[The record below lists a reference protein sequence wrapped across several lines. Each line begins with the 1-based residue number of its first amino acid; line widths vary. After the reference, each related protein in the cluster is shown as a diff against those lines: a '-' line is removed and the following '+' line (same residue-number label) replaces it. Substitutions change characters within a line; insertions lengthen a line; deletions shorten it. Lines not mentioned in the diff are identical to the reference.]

1 MRQAAL
7 DIKLAS
13 AACEIARN
21 AGKAILDV
29 YAHADTVAG
38 KNIHHKADSSPLTEA
53 DLRAHHV
60 IARALQLLTPNIAIV
75 SEEDDASHAHR
86 TGRGEFWIID
96 PLDGTKEFIA
106 RNGQFTVNIALV
118 RQGAPVLGVVY
129 APVLDELFWSEP
141 IVSEGAQV
149 DVGAVTHTSGTTNAK
164 PNAKPNTSTNVIAH
178 SEQSFYA
185 RSTMRALSHIH
196 NQTRVLHV
204 ATPEQQAGKPMRVL
218 ASRNHMNEQTHN
230 FINALGAH
238 ELVQAGSSLKFCRI
252 AQGLADCYPR
262 LGPTCEWDTA
272 AAQAVLEAAG
282 GFVRTLNGER
292 LLYGKSEVLNP
303 SFVASA
309 WLIGLPGM
317 AT

>member
-1 MRQAAL
+1 MRQTAL

-21 AGKAILDV
+21 AGKAILEV

-38 KNIHHKADSSPLTEA
+38 KNIQHKADSSPLTEA

-86 TGRGEFWIID
+86 IASGEFWIID

-118 RQGAPVLGVVY
+118 RQGMPVIGVVY

-141 IVSEGAQV
+141 
-149 DVGAVTHTSGTTNAK
+149 DMTSSAGSSA
-164 PNAKPNTSTNVIAH
+164 NVN
-178 SEQSFYA
+178 
-185 RSTMRALSHIH
+185 MRALSHIQ
-196 NQTRVLHV
+196 NQTHVIRVS
-204 ATPEQQAGKPMRVL
+204 TPQLQLGKPVRVL
-218 ASRNHMNEQTHN
+218 ASRNHMNEQTQE
-230 FINALGAH
+230 FIRALGAH

-309 WLIGLPGM
+309 WPIDLPGV

>member
-7 DIKLAS
+7 DIQLAA

-21 AGKAILDV
+21 AGKAILEV
-29 YAHADTVAG
+29 YAHADTIAG
-38 KNIHHKADSSPLTEA
+38 KNIAHKADSSPLTLA
-53 DLRAHHV
+53 DLSAHQV
-60 IARALQLLTPNIAIV
+60 IAPALALLTPHIPVV

-86 TGRGEFWIID
+86 NAHGEFWIID

-141 IVSEGAQV
+141 DLNSNAEIGA
-149 DVGAVTHTSGTTNAK
+149 
-164 PNAKPNTSTNVIAH
+164 NVN
-178 SEQSFYA
+178 
-185 RSTMRALSHIH
+185 MRALSHIE
-196 NQTRVLHV
+196 NQTHVIRVS
-204 ATPEQQAGKPMRVL
+204 TPQLQLGKPVRVL
-218 ASRNHMNEQTHN
+218 ASRNHMNEQTQE
-230 FINALGAH
+230 FIRALGAH

-282 GFVRTLNGER
+282 GFVRTLDGAR

-309 WLIGLPGM
+309 WPIDFPGA

>member
-7 DIKLAS
+7 DIQLAA

-21 AGKAILDV
+21 SGKAILDV
-29 YAHADTVAG
+29 YAHADTIAG
-38 KNIHHKADSSPLTEA
+38 KNIAHKADSSPLTLA
-53 DLRAHHV
+53 DLSAHQV
-60 IARALQLLTPNIAIV
+60 IAPALALLTPHIPVV

-86 TGRGEFWIID
+86 NARGEFWIID

-141 IVSEGAQV
+141 DLNSNAEIGA
-149 DVGAVTHTSGTTNAK
+149 
-164 PNAKPNTSTNVIAH
+164 NVN
-178 SEQSFYA
+178 
-185 RSTMRALSHIH
+185 MRALSHIENKTH
-196 NQTRVLHV
+196 VIRVS
-204 ATPEQQAGKPMRVL
+204 TPQLQLGKPVRVL
-218 ASRNHMNEQTHN
+218 ASRNHMNEQTQE
-230 FINALGAH
+230 FIRALGAH

-272 AAQAVLEAAG
+272 AAQTVLEAAG
-282 GFVRTLNGER
+282 GFVRTLDGAR

-309 WLIGLPGM
+309 WPISLPGM

>member
-1 MRQAAL
+1 MRQTAL

-13 AACEIARN
+13 AACDIAKN
-21 AGKAILDV
+21 AGKAILEV
-29 YAHADTVAG
+29 YAHADTIAG
-38 KNIHHKADSSPLTEA
+38 KNIAHKADSSPLTEA

-86 TGRGEFWIID
+86 TARGEFWIID

-141 IVSEGAQV
+141 DLNSSADTDASV
-149 DVGAVTHTSGTTNAK
+149 N
-164 PNAKPNTSTNVIAH
+164 
-178 SEQSFYA
+178 
-185 RSTMRALSHIH
+185 MRALSHIE
-196 NQTRVLHV
+196 NQTHLIRVS
-204 ATPEQQAGKPMRVL
+204 TPQLQLGKPVRVL

-282 GFVRTLNGER
+282 GFVRTLNGAR

-309 WLIGLPGM
+309 WPIDLPGV

>member
-7 DIKLAS
+7 DIQLAA

-29 YAHADTVAG
+29 YAHADTIAG
-38 KNIHHKADSSPLTEA
+38 KNIAHKADSSPLTLA
-53 DLRAHHV
+53 DLSAHQV
-60 IARALQLLTPNIAIV
+60 IAPALALLTPHIPVV
-75 SEEDDASHAHR
+75 SEEDEASHAHR
-86 TGRGEFWIID
+86 NARGEFWIID

-149 DVGAVTHTSGTTNAK
+149 DVGAVTHASGEKNPT
-164 PNAKPNTSTNVIAH
+164 AH
-178 SEQSFYA
+178 TGLSFHA

-204 ATPEQQAGKPMRVL
+204 ATPEEQAGKPMRVL

-252 AQGLADCYPR
+252 AQGQADCYPR

-282 GFVRTLNGER
+282 GIVRTLDGAR

-309 WLIGLPGM
+309 WPIDLRGA

>member
-13 AACEIARN
+13 AACDIAKN

-29 YAHADTVAG
+29 YAHADTIVG
-38 KNIHHKADSSPLTEA
+38 KNIAHKADSSPLTEA

-60 IARALQLLTPNIAIV
+60 IAGALQLLTPHIPIV
-75 SEEDDASHAHR
+75 SEEDEASHAHR
-86 TGRGEFWIID
+86 NAGGEFWIID

-141 IVSEGAQV
+141 ELNSSAESGA
-149 DVGAVTHTSGTTNAK
+149 S
-164 PNAKPNTSTNVIAH
+164 VI
-178 SEQSFYA
+178 
-185 RSTMRALSHIH
+185 MRALSHIE
-196 NQTRVLHV
+196 NQTHVIRVS
-204 ATPEQQAGKPMRVL
+204 TPQLQLGKPARVL
-218 ASRNHMNEQTHN
+218 ASRNHMNEQTQGC
-230 FINALGAH
+230 IRALGAH

-292 LLYGKSEVLNP
+292 LLYGKSQVLNP

-309 WLIGLPGM
+309 WPIGLPGWPHD
-317 AT
+317 

>member
-86 TGRGEFWIID
+86 TAHGEFWIID

-164 PNAKPNTSTNVIAH
+164 PNASTNVTAH
-178 SEQSFYA
+178 SELSFYS
-185 RSTMRALSHIH
+185 RSNMRAFSHIH

-204 ATPEQQAGKPMRVL
+204 ATTEQQAGKPMRVL
-218 ASRNHMNEQTHN
+218 ASRNHMNEQTQE
-230 FINALGAH
+230 FIRALGAH

-282 GFVRTLNGER
+282 GFVRTLDGAR
-292 LLYGKSEVLNP
+292 LLYGKSQVLNP

-309 WLIGLPGM
+309 WQIDLRGVP
-317 AT
+317 T

>member
-13 AACEIARN
+13 AACDIAKN

-29 YAHADTVAG
+29 YCHADTIVG
-38 KNIHHKADSSPLTEA
+38 KNIAHKADSSPLTEA

-60 IARALQLLTPNIAIV
+60 IAGALQLLTPHIPIV

-86 TGRGEFWIID
+86 NAHGEFWIID

-141 IVSEGAQV
+141 DLNSNAQI
-149 DVGAVTHTSGTTNAK
+149 DAS
-164 PNAKPNTSTNVIAH
+164 VI
-178 SEQSFYA
+178 
-185 RSTMRALSHIH
+185 MRALSHIE
-196 NQTRVLHV
+196 NQTHVIRVS
-204 ATPEQQAGKPMRVL
+204 TPQLQLGKPVRVL
-218 ASRNHMNEQTHN
+218 ASRNHMNEQTQEC
-230 FINALGAH
+230 IRALGAH

-282 GFVRTLNGER
+282 GFVRTLNGAR
-292 LLYGKSEVLNP
+292 LLYGKSKVLNP

-309 WLIGLPGM
+309 WPIGLPGV

>member
-7 DIKLAS
+7 DIKLAA

-21 AGKAILDV
+21 AGKAILEV
-29 YAHADTVAG
+29 YAHADTIAG
-38 KNIHHKADSSPLTEA
+38 NNIAHKADSSPLTEA

-60 IARALQLLTPNIAIV
+60 IAGALQLLTPHIPIV
-75 SEEDDASHAHR
+75 SEEDEASHAHR
-86 TGRGEFWIID
+86 NAGGEFWIID

-118 RQGAPVLGVVY
+118 RQGEPVLGVVY

-141 IVSEGAQV
+141 DLNSSAQTGASV
-149 DVGAVTHTSGTTNAK
+149 N
-164 PNAKPNTSTNVIAH
+164 
-178 SEQSFYA
+178 
-185 RSTMRALSHIH
+185 MRALSHIQ
-196 NQTRVLHV
+196 NQTHVIRVS
-204 ATPEQQAGKPMRVL
+204 TPQLQLGKPVRVL

-282 GFVRTLNGER
+282 GFVRTLNGAR

-309 WLIGLPGM
+309 WPIDLPGV

>member
-13 AACEIARN
+13 AACDIAKN
-21 AGKAILDV
+21 AGKAILEV
-29 YAHADTVAG
+29 YAHADTIAG
-38 KNIHHKADSSPLTEA
+38 KNIAHKADSSPLTEA

-60 IARALQLLTPNIAIV
+60 IAGALQLLTPHIPIV

-86 TGRGEFWIID
+86 NAHGEFWIID

-141 IVSEGAQV
+141 DLNSNAQI
-149 DVGAVTHTSGTTNAK
+149 DAS
-164 PNAKPNTSTNVIAH
+164 VI
-178 SEQSFYA
+178 
-185 RSTMRALSHIH
+185 MRALSHIE
-196 NQTRVLHV
+196 NQTHVIRVS
-204 ATPEQQAGKPMRVL
+204 TPQLQLGKPVRVL
-218 ASRNHMNEQTHN
+218 ASRNHMNEQTQEC
-230 FINALGAH
+230 IRALGAH

-282 GFVRTLNGER
+282 GFVRTLNGAR
-292 LLYGKSEVLNP
+292 LLYGKSKVLNP

-309 WLIGLPGM
+309 WPIGLPGM

>member
-13 AACEIARN
+13 AACDIAKK
-21 AGKAILDV
+21 AGKAILEV
-29 YAHADTVAG
+29 YAHADTIAG
-38 KNIHHKADSSPLTEA
+38 KNIAHKADSSPLTEA

-60 IARALQLLTPNIAIV
+60 IAGALQLLTPHIPIV
-75 SEEDDASHAHR
+75 SEEDEASHAHR
-86 TGRGEFWIID
+86 NAQGEFWIID

-141 IVSEGAQV
+141 DLNSNAQI
-149 DVGAVTHTSGTTNAK
+149 DAS
-164 PNAKPNTSTNVIAH
+164 VI
-178 SEQSFYA
+178 
-185 RSTMRALSHIH
+185 MRALSHIE
-196 NQTRVLHV
+196 NQTHVIRVS
-204 ATPEQQAGKPMRVL
+204 TPQKQLGKPVRVL
-218 ASRNHMNEQTHN
+218 ASRNHMNEQTQEC
-230 FINALGAH
+230 IRALGAH

-282 GFVRTLNGER
+282 GFVRTLDGER

-309 WLIGLPGM
+309 WPIDLPGV
-317 AT
+317 TT

>member
-1 MRQAAL
+1 MRQVAL
-7 DIKLAS
+7 DFKLAS

-21 AGKAILDV
+21 AGKAILEV

-38 KNIHHKADSSPLTEA
+38 KNIQHKADSSPLTEA

-60 IARALQLLTPNIAIV
+60 IARALQLLTPHIAIV

-86 TGRGEFWIID
+86 IGSGEFWIID

-118 RQGAPVLGVVY
+118 RQGMPVIGVVY

-141 IVSEGAQV
+141 DMNSSAGTGA
-149 DVGAVTHTSGTTNAK
+149 NL
-164 PNAKPNTSTNVIAH
+164 NT
-178 SEQSFYA
+178 
-185 RSTMRALSHIH
+185 RALSHIQ
-196 NQTRVLHV
+196 NQTHVIRVS
-204 ATPEQQAGKPMRVL
+204 TPQQQLGKPVRVL
-218 ASRNHMNEQTHN
+218 ASRNHMNEQTQE
-230 FINALGAH
+230 FIRALGAH

-252 AQGLADCYPR
+252 AQGQADCYPR

-292 LLYGKSEVLNP
+292 LLYGKSQVLNP

-309 WLIGLPGM
+309 WPIDLPGV

>member
-7 DIKLAS
+7 DIQLAA

-21 AGKAILDV
+21 AGKAILEV
-29 YAHADTVAG
+29 YAHADTIAG
-38 KNIHHKADSSPLTEA
+38 KNIAHKADSSPLTLA
-53 DLRAHHV
+53 DLSAHQV
-60 IARALQLLTPNIAIV
+60 IAPALALLTPHIPVV

-86 TGRGEFWIID
+86 NARGEFWIID

-141 IVSEGAQV
+141 DLNSNAEIGA
-149 DVGAVTHTSGTTNAK
+149 
-164 PNAKPNTSTNVIAH
+164 NVN
-178 SEQSFYA
+178 
-185 RSTMRALSHIH
+185 MRALSHIENKTH
-196 NQTRVLHV
+196 VIRVS
-204 ATPEQQAGKPMRVL
+204 TPQLQLGKPVRVL
-218 ASRNHMNEQTHN
+218 ASRNHMNEQTQE
-230 FINALGAH
+230 FIRALGAH

-292 LLYGKSEVLNP
+292 LLYGKSQVLNP

-309 WLIGLPGM
+309 WPIGLPGM

>member
-7 DIKLAS
+7 DIQLAA

-29 YAHADTVAG
+29 YAHADTIAG
-38 KNIHHKADSSPLTEA
+38 KNIAHKADSSPLTLA
-53 DLRAHHV
+53 DLSAHQV
-60 IARALQLLTPNIAIV
+60 IAPALALLTPHIPVV

-86 TGRGEFWIID
+86 NAGGEFWIID

-141 IVSEGAQV
+141 DLNSSAGTGA
-149 DVGAVTHTSGTTNAK
+149 
-164 PNAKPNTSTNVIAH
+164 NVN
-178 SEQSFYA
+178 
-185 RSTMRALSHIH
+185 MRALSHIE
-196 NQTRVLHV
+196 NQTHVIRVS
-204 ATPEQQAGKPMRVL
+204 TPQLQLGKPVRVL
-218 ASRNHMNEQTHN
+218 ASRNHMNEQTQE
-230 FINALGAH
+230 FIRALGAH

-252 AQGLADCYPR
+252 AQGQADCYPR

-282 GFVRTLNGER
+282 GFVRTLNDER

-309 WLIGLPGM
+309 WPIGLPGM

>member
-1 MRQAAL
+1 M
-7 DIKLAS
+7 
-13 AACEIARN
+13 
-21 AGKAILDV
+21 
-29 YAHADTVAG
+29 
-38 KNIHHKADSSPLTEA
+38 
-53 DLRAHHV
+53 
-60 IARALQLLTPNIAIV
+60 QLLTPHIPLV
-75 SEEDDASHAHR
+75 SEEDEASHAHR
-86 TGRGEFWIID
+86 NARGEFWIID

-149 DVGAVTHTSGTTNAK
+149 DVGAVTHASGEKNLT
-164 PNAKPNTSTNVIAH
+164 AH
-178 SEQSFYA
+178 TGLSFYA
-185 RSTMRALSHIH
+185 RSTMRALSHIQ

-204 ATPEQQAGKPMRVL
+204 ATPQQHAGKPMRVL

-252 AQGLADCYPR
+252 AQGQADCYPR

-282 GFVRTLNGER
+282 GFVRTLDGAR

-309 WLIGLPGM
+309 WPIDLRGA

>member
-1 MRQAAL
+1 MRQAVL
-7 DIKLAS
+7 DIKLAA
-13 AACEIARN
+13 AACEIAKN
-21 AGKAILDV
+21 AGKAILEV
-29 YAHADTVAG
+29 YVHADTVAG
-38 KNIHHKADSSPLTEA
+38 KNIAHKADSSPLTLA
-53 DLRAHHV
+53 DLSAHQV
-60 IARALQLLTPNIAIV
+60 IAPALALLTPHIPVV

-86 TGRGEFWIID
+86 NARGEFWIID

-141 IVSEGAQV
+141 DLNSSAETGASV
-149 DVGAVTHTSGTTNAK
+149 N
-164 PNAKPNTSTNVIAH
+164 
-178 SEQSFYA
+178 
-185 RSTMRALSHIH
+185 MRALSHIE
-196 NQTRVLHV
+196 NQTHIIRVS
-204 ATPEQQAGKPMRVL
+204 TPQLQLGKPVRVL
-218 ASRNHMNEQTHN
+218 ASRNHMNEQTQE
-230 FINALGAH
+230 FIRALGAH

-252 AQGLADCYPR
+252 AQGQADCYPR

-282 GFVRTLNGER
+282 GFVRTLDGAR

-309 WLIGLPGM
+309 WPIGLRGVP
-317 AT
+317 T

>member
-7 DIKLAS
+7 DIKLAA

-21 AGKAILDV
+21 AGKAILEV
-29 YAHADTVAG
+29 YAHADTIAG
-38 KNIHHKADSSPLTEA
+38 NNIAHKADSSPLTEA

-60 IARALQLLTPNIAIV
+60 IAGALQLLTPHIPIV
-75 SEEDDASHAHR
+75 SEEDEASHAHR
-86 TGRGEFWIID
+86 NAGGEFWIID

-118 RQGAPVLGVVY
+118 RQGAPVFGVVY

-141 IVSEGAQV
+141 DLNSRVESGA
-149 DVGAVTHTSGTTNAK
+149 S
-164 PNAKPNTSTNVIAH
+164 VI
-178 SEQSFYA
+178 
-185 RSTMRALSHIH
+185 MRALSHIE
-196 NQTRVLHV
+196 NQTHVIRVS
-204 ATPEQQAGKPMRVL
+204 TPRLQLGKPVRVL
-218 ASRNHMNEQTHN
+218 ASRNHMNEQTQE
-230 FINALGAH
+230 FIRALGAH

-252 AQGLADCYPR
+252 AQGNADCYPR

-309 WLIGLPGM
+309 WPIDLRGA

>member
-13 AACEIARN
+13 AACDIAKN
-21 AGKAILDV
+21 AGKAILEV
-29 YAHADTVAG
+29 YAHADTIAG
-38 KNIHHKADSSPLTEA
+38 KNIAHKADSSPLTEA

-60 IARALQLLTPNIAIV
+60 IAGALQLLTPHIPIV

-86 TGRGEFWIID
+86 NAGGEFWIID

-141 IVSEGAQV
+141 DLNS
-149 DVGAVTHTSGTTNAK
+149 NAESC
-164 PNAKPNTSTNVIAH
+164 ASVI
-178 SEQSFYA
+178 
-185 RSTMRALSHIH
+185 MRALSHIE
-196 NQTRVLHV
+196 NQTHVIRVS
-204 ATPEQQAGKPMRVL
+204 TPQLQLGKPVRVL
-218 ASRNHMNEQTHN
+218 ASRNHMNEQTQEC
-230 FINALGAH
+230 IRALGAH

-292 LLYGKSEVLNP
+292 LLYGKSQVLNP

-309 WLIGLPGM
+309 WPIGLPGM

>member
-7 DIKLAS
+7 DNKLAS
-13 AACEIARN
+13 AACDIAKN
-21 AGKAILDV
+21 AGKAILEV
-29 YAHADTVAG
+29 YVHADTIAG
-38 KNIHHKADSSPLTEA
+38 KNIAHKADFSPLTEA

-60 IARALQLLTPNIAIV
+60 IAGALQLLTPHIPVV

-86 TGRGEFWIID
+86 NAGGEFWIID

-118 RQGAPVLGVVY
+118 RQGAPVFGVVY
-129 APVLDELFWSEP
+129 APVLDELCWSEP
-141 IVSEGAQV
+141 DLNSRVESGA
-149 DVGAVTHTSGTTNAK
+149 S
-164 PNAKPNTSTNVIAH
+164 VI
-178 SEQSFYA
+178 
-185 RSTMRALSHIH
+185 MRALSHIE
-196 NQTRVLHV
+196 NQTHLIRVS
-204 ATPEQQAGKPMRVL
+204 TPQLQLGKPVRVL
-218 ASRNHMNEQTHN
+218 ASRNHMNEQTQE
-230 FINALGAH
+230 FIRALGAH

-252 AQGLADCYPR
+252 AQGQADCYPR

-282 GFVRTLNGER
+282 GFVRTLDGAR

-309 WLIGLPGM
+309 WPIDLRGA

>member
-7 DIKLAS
+7 DIQLAA

-29 YAHADTVAG
+29 YAHADTIAG
-38 KNIHHKADSSPLTEA
+38 KNIAHKADSSPLTLA
-53 DLRAHHV
+53 DLSAHQV
-60 IARALQLLTPNIAIV
+60 IAPALALLTPHIPVV
-75 SEEDDASHAHR
+75 SEDNDASHAHR
-86 TGRGEFWIID
+86 NARGEFWIID

-141 IVSEGAQV
+141 DLNSNAEIGA
-149 DVGAVTHTSGTTNAK
+149 
-164 PNAKPNTSTNVIAH
+164 NVN
-178 SEQSFYA
+178 
-185 RSTMRALSHIH
+185 MRALSHIENKTH
-196 NQTRVLHV
+196 VIRVS
-204 ATPEQQAGKPMRVL
+204 TPQLQLGKPVRVL
-218 ASRNHMNEQTHN
+218 ASRNHMNEQTQE
-230 FINALGAH
+230 FIRALGAH

-272 AAQAVLEAAG
+272 AAQTVLEAAG
-282 GFVRTLNGER
+282 GFVRTLDGAR

-309 WLIGLPGM
+309 WPISLPGM

>member
-7 DIKLAS
+7 DIKLVT

-21 AGKAILDV
+21 AGKVILDV
-29 YAHADTVAG
+29 YAHADTIAG
-38 KNIHHKADSSPLTEA
+38 KNIAHKADSSPLTLA
-53 DLRAHHV
+53 DLNAHQV
-60 IARALQLLTPNIAIV
+60 IARELHLLTPHIPVV

-86 TGRGEFWIID
+86 NAHGEFWIID

-149 DVGAVTHTSGTTNAK
+149 DVGAATHTGEMKNANAK
-164 PNAKPNTSTNVIAH
+164 SNATAH
-178 SEQSFYA
+178 ADQSINP

-196 NQTRVLHV
+196 NQTRVIQV
-204 ATPEQQAGKPMRVL
+204 ATRQQQAGKPARVL
-218 ASRNHMNEQTHN
+218 ASRNHMNEQTQN
-230 FINALGAH
+230 FIHAMGAH

-252 AQGLADCYPR
+252 AQGHADCYPR

-282 GFVRTLNGER
+282 GFVRTLDGER
-292 LLYGKSEVLNP
+292 MLYGKSQVLNP

-309 WLIGLPGM
+309 WPIDLRGV

>member
-13 AACEIARN
+13 AACDIAKN

-29 YAHADTVAG
+29 YAHADTIAG
-38 KNIHHKADSSPLTEA
+38 KNIAHKADSSPLTEA

-60 IARALQLLTPNIAIV
+60 IAGALQLLTPHIPIV
-75 SEEDDASHAHR
+75 SEEDEASHAHR
-86 TGRGEFWIID
+86 NAGGEFWIID

-118 RQGAPVLGVVY
+118 RQGAPVFGVVY

-141 IVSEGAQV
+141 DLNSRVESGA
-149 DVGAVTHTSGTTNAK
+149 S
-164 PNAKPNTSTNVIAH
+164 VI
-178 SEQSFYA
+178 
-185 RSTMRALSHIH
+185 MRALSHIE
-196 NQTRVLHV
+196 NQTHVIRVS
-204 ATPEQQAGKPMRVL
+204 TPRLQLGKPVRVL
-218 ASRNHMNEQTHN
+218 ASRNHMNEQTQGC
-230 FINALGAH
+230 IRALGAH

-252 AQGLADCYPR
+252 AQGNADCYPR

-272 AAQAVLEAAG
+272 AAQTVLEAAG
-282 GFVRTLNGER
+282 GFVRTLDGAR

-309 WLIGLPGM
+309 WPIDLRGA

>member
-13 AACEIARN
+13 AACDIAKN
-21 AGKAILDV
+21 AGKAILEV
-29 YAHADTVAG
+29 YAHADTIAG
-38 KNIHHKADSSPLTEA
+38 KNIAHKADSSPLTEA

-60 IARALQLLTPNIAIV
+60 IAGALQLLTPHIPIV
-75 SEEDDASHAHR
+75 SEEDEASHAHR
-86 TGRGEFWIID
+86 NAGGEFWIID

-141 IVSEGAQV
+141 DLNSNAQI
-149 DVGAVTHTSGTTNAK
+149 DAS
-164 PNAKPNTSTNVIAH
+164 VI
-178 SEQSFYA
+178 
-185 RSTMRALSHIH
+185 MRALSHIE
-196 NQTRVLHV
+196 NQTHVIRVS
-204 ATPEQQAGKPMRVL
+204 TPQKQLGKPVRVL
-218 ASRNHMNEQTHN
+218 ASRNHMNEQTQEC
-230 FINALGAH
+230 IRALGAH

-282 GFVRTLNGER
+282 GFVRTLDGER

-309 WLIGLPGM
+309 WPIGLPGM

>member
-1 MRQAAL
+1 MRQDAL

-13 AACEIARN
+13 AACDIAKN
-21 AGKAILDV
+21 AGKAILEV
-29 YAHADTVAG
+29 YAHADTIAG
-38 KNIHHKADSSPLTEA
+38 KNIAHKTDSSPLTEA

-60 IARALQLLTPNIAIV
+60 IAGALQLLTPHIPVV
-75 SEEDDASHAHR
+75 SEEDEASHAHR
-86 TGRGEFWIID
+86 NAGGEFWIID

-141 IVSEGAQV
+141 DLNSSAESGA
-149 DVGAVTHTSGTTNAK
+149 S
-164 PNAKPNTSTNVIAH
+164 VI
-178 SEQSFYA
+178 
-185 RSTMRALSHIH
+185 MRALSHIE
-196 NQTRVLHV
+196 NQTHVIRVS
-204 ATPEQQAGKPMRVL
+204 TPQLQLGKPVRVL
-218 ASRNHMNEQTHN
+218 ASRNHMNEQTQE
-230 FINALGAH
+230 FIRALGAH

-292 LLYGKSEVLNP
+292 LLYGKSQVLNP

-309 WLIGLPGM
+309 WPIRLPGM

>member
-7 DIKLAS
+7 DIQLAA

-29 YAHADTVAG
+29 YAHADTIAG
-38 KNIHHKADSSPLTEA
+38 KNIAHKADSSPLTLA
-53 DLRAHHV
+53 DLSAHQV
-60 IARALQLLTPNIAIV
+60 IAPALALLTPHIPVV
-75 SEEDDASHAHR
+75 SEEDEASHSHR
-86 TGRGEFWIID
+86 NARSEFWIID

-141 IVSEGAQV
+141 DLNSNAEIGA
-149 DVGAVTHTSGTTNAK
+149 
-164 PNAKPNTSTNVIAH
+164 NVN
-178 SEQSFYA
+178 
-185 RSTMRALSHIH
+185 MRALSHIENKTH
-196 NQTRVLHV
+196 VIRVS
-204 ATPEQQAGKPMRVL
+204 TPQLQLGKPVRVL
-218 ASRNHMNEQTHN
+218 ASRNHMNEQTQE
-230 FINALGAH
+230 FIRALGAH

-272 AAQAVLEAAG
+272 AAQTVLEAAG
-282 GFVRTLNGER
+282 GFVRTLDGAR

-309 WLIGLPGM
+309 WPISLPGM

>member
-7 DIKLAS
+7 DIQLAA

-21 AGKAILDV
+21 AGKAILEV
-29 YAHADTVAG
+29 YAHADTIAG
-38 KNIHHKADSSPLTEA
+38 KNIAHKADSSPLTEA

-60 IARALQLLTPNIAIV
+60 IAGALQLLTPHIPIV
-75 SEEDDASHAHR
+75 SEEDEASHAHR
-86 TGRGEFWIID
+86 NAGGEFWIID

-141 IVSEGAQV
+141 DLNSSADTDASV
-149 DVGAVTHTSGTTNAK
+149 N
-164 PNAKPNTSTNVIAH
+164 
-178 SEQSFYA
+178 
-185 RSTMRALSHIH
+185 MRALSHIE
-196 NQTRVLHV
+196 NQTHLIRVS
-204 ATPEQQAGKPMRVL
+204 TPQLQLGKPVRVL

-282 GFVRTLNGER
+282 GFVRTLNGAR

-309 WLIGLPGM
+309 WPIDLPGV

>member
-7 DIKLAS
+7 DIQLAA

-21 AGKAILDV
+21 AGKAILEV

-38 KNIHHKADSSPLTEA
+38 KNIQHKADTSPLTEA

-60 IARALQLLTPNIAIV
+60 IARALQLLTPHIPVV

-86 TGRGEFWIID
+86 NARGEFWIID

-149 DVGAVTHTSGTTNAK
+149 DVGAVTQASGEKNATAHTD
-164 PNAKPNTSTNVIAH
+164 
-178 SEQSFYA
+178 QSFHA
-185 RSTMRALSHIH
+185 RSTMRALSHIQ

-282 GFVRTLNGER
+282 GFVRTLDGAR

-309 WLIGLPGM
+309 WPIDLRGA

>member
-1 MRQAAL
+1 MRQVAL
-7 DIKLAS
+7 DFKLAS

-21 AGKAILDV
+21 AGKAILEV

-38 KNIHHKADSSPLTEA
+38 KNIQHKADSSPLTEA

-60 IARALQLLTPNIAIV
+60 IARALQLLTPHIAIV

-86 TGRGEFWIID
+86 IGSGEFWIID

-118 RQGAPVLGVVY
+118 RQGMPVIGVVY

-141 IVSEGAQV
+141 DMNSSAGTGA
-149 DVGAVTHTSGTTNAK
+149 NL
-164 PNAKPNTSTNVIAH
+164 NT
-178 SEQSFYA
+178 
-185 RSTMRALSHIH
+185 RALSHIQ
-196 NQTRVLHV
+196 NQTHVIRVS
-204 ATPEQQAGKPMRVL
+204 TPQQQLGKPVRVL
-218 ASRNHMNEQTHN
+218 ASRNHMNEQTQGC
-230 FINALGAH
+230 IRALGAH

-292 LLYGKSEVLNP
+292 LLYGKSQVLNP

-309 WLIGLPGM
+309 WPIRLPGM

>member
-1 MRQAAL
+1 MRQVAL
-7 DIKLAS
+7 DFKLAS

-21 AGKAILDV
+21 AGKAILEV

-38 KNIHHKADSSPLTEA
+38 KNIQHKADSSPLTEA

-86 TGRGEFWIID
+86 IASGEFWIID
-96 PLDGTKEFIA
+96 PLDVTKEFIA

-118 RQGAPVLGVVY
+118 RQGMPVIGVVY

-141 IVSEGAQV
+141 DMNSSAGTGA
-149 DVGAVTHTSGTTNAK
+149 NL
-164 PNAKPNTSTNVIAH
+164 NT
-178 SEQSFYA
+178 
-185 RSTMRALSHIH
+185 RALSHIQ
-196 NQTRVLHV
+196 NQTHVIRVS
-204 ATPEQQAGKPMRVL
+204 TPQQQLGKPVRVL
-218 ASRNHMNEQTHN
+218 ASRNHMNEQTQE
-230 FINALGAH
+230 FIRALGAH

-309 WLIGLPGM
+309 WPIDLPGV

>member
-1 MRQAAL
+1 MRQAVL
-7 DIKLAS
+7 DIKLAA

-21 AGKAILDV
+21 AGKAILEV

-38 KNIHHKADSSPLTEA
+38 KNIAHKADSSPLTLA
-53 DLRAHHV
+53 DLSAHQV
-60 IARALQLLTPNIAIV
+60 IAPALALLTPHIPVV

-86 TGRGEFWIID
+86 NARGEFWIID

-141 IVSEGAQV
+141 DLNSSAETGASV
-149 DVGAVTHTSGTTNAK
+149 N
-164 PNAKPNTSTNVIAH
+164 
-178 SEQSFYA
+178 
-185 RSTMRALSHIH
+185 MRALSHIE
-196 NQTRVLHV
+196 NQTHIIRVS
-204 ATPEQQAGKPMRVL
+204 TPQLQLGKPVRVL
-218 ASRNHMNEQTHN
+218 ASRNHMNEQTQE
-230 FINALGAH
+230 FIRALGAH

-252 AQGLADCYPR
+252 AQGQADCYPR

-282 GFVRTLNGER
+282 GFVRTLNDER

-309 WLIGLPGM
+309 WPIDLRG
-317 AT
+317 ATT